1 MPIYEYHCKDCGN
14 TFEMSTTI
22 AEKEKREKDGSLACE
37 SCGSPKVEQLFGGF
51 SIVSGE
57 YLKSSG
63 SSGGGCGCGG
73 GGCCS

>member
-1 MPIYEYHCKDCGN
+1 MPTYEYHCKDCGY
-14 TFEMSTTI
+14 TFEINSSI
-22 AEKEKREKDGSLACE
+22 AEKEKKEKEGTLSCE

-63 SSGGGCGCGG
+63 SSGGSCGCGG
-73 GGCCS
+73 DGCC